1 MLPVC
6 YPNVFENTRMYPYVT
21 GMLPV
26 SVYPCGVLVKL
37 LRSPLKEK
45 NSTRVERSLAFPS
58 YPFPVPQMEV
68 NFWLRPCAK
77 QSQNPYSQVWA
88 PTFVPG
94 QFANQDDGKLETHF
108 R

>member
-26 SVYPCGVLVKL
+26 TVYPCGVLVKL

-45 NSTRVERSLAFPS
+45 TR
-58 YPFPVPQMEV
+58 
-68 NFWLRPCAK
+68 
-77 QSQNPYSQVWA
+77 
-88 PTFVPG
+88 PG
-94 QFANQDDGKLETHF
+94 
-108 R
+108 